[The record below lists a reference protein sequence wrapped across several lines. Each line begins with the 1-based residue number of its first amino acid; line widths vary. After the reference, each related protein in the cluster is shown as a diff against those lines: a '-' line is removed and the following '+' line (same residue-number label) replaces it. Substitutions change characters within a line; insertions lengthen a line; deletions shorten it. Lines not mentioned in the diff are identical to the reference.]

1 MLINLTRE
9 VLQSLNLLDH
19 LLVVDEI
26 PLMEIVEFIQEE
38 LHVACLFGQNQATL
52 PFCDSIATPKV
63 LKSPVC
69 NRIVFNIIQCKRHG
83 CPLRRIIGTNSLE
96 IKARKGPC
104 FLLYIPVCHFSYETD
119 LRQYYSTFDRSGKIA
134 PHGSLSLR
142 ACLRVQL
149 AVTSSVKADTFS
161 FRPYRMSK

>member
-38 LHVACLFGQNQATL
+38 LHVACLFGQNQATVL
-52 PFCDSIATPKV
+52 FCDSIATPKV
-63 LKSPVC
+63 LKSPAC

-83 CPLRRIIGTNSLE
+83 WSRLANKSEPILLE
-96 IKARKGPC
+96 IEAGKRHSFLYPRQCAISVTKRRKRP
-104 FLLYIPVCHFSYETD
+104 
-119 LRQYYSTFDRSGKIA
+119 
-134 PHGSLSLR
+134 
-142 ACLRVQL
+142 
-149 AVTSSVKADTFS
+149 SVEVAWP
-161 FRPYRMSK
+161 R

>member
-1 MLINLTRE
+1 MLINLTRK

-38 LHVACLFGQNQATL
+38 LHVACLLGQDQATL
-52 PFCDSIATPKV
+52 LFCDSIATPKV

-69 NRIVFNIIQCKRHG
+69 NRIVFNTIQCKRHG
-83 CPLRRIIGTNSLE
+83 SPLRRIIGTNSLE
-96 IKARKGPC
+96 IKARKRPC
-104 FLLYIPVCHFSYETD
+104 FLLYIPVCHFSYESPSVLQH
-119 LRQYYSTFDRSGKIA
+119 LRDRSEKIA

-142 ACLRVQL
+142 ACLRASGMPESSWTTT
-149 AVTSSVKADTFS
+149 AVL
-161 FRPYRMSK
+161 